1 MDRNY
6 GGDVEGPGS
15 RISMYKGPVVRESTS
30 EEHREGGGGWSP
42 GTEGAGG
49 LR

>member
-1 MDRNY
+1 MDRHY
-6 GGDVEGPGS
+6 VGDMEGPGS

-30 EEHREGGGGWSP
+30 EEHREGRDGWSP
-42 GTEGAGG
+42 GSEGASG